1 MDARPGQVVSNVIV
15 TLSEIQR
22 STGGIVLT
30 RGLCVRL
37 LKKMKSFNDWSQ
49 CIVLDF
55 LFHYKP
61 DSNKEC
67 FAIMNALDSCLQVSH
82 SGVVLGATKI
92 FLKCVGA
99 RALRFVRCACLCTC
113 ACVRARGVCGAGFA
127 RVQMCKCANAQMRA
141 RGWQ

>member
-1 MDARPGQVVSNVIV
+1 VSNVIV
-15 TLSEIQR
+15 ALSEIQR
-22 STGGIVLT
+22 ATGGIVLT

-37 LKKMKSFNDWSQ
+37 LKKMKTFNDWSQ

-92 FLKCVGA
+92 FLKCVCRACCVRACVRVCA
-99 RALRFVRCACLCTC
+99 RACAWVRCARVCLCTC
-113 ACVRARGVCGAGFA
+113 
-127 RVQMCKCANAQMRA
+127 
-141 RGWQ
+141 